1 MPDQIDRQELLES
14 IRDYL
19 SYIQTKEQQHMNDTQ
34 RESVLLYQGM
44 LLGITGCISRII
56 SQPQHNE

>member
-1 MPDQIDRQELLES
+1 MPDQIGRQELLES

-19 SYIQTKEQQHMNDTQ
+19 SYTQTKEQQHMNDTQ
-34 RESVLLYQGM
+34 RESLLIYQGM
-44 LLGITGCISRII
+44 LLGITGCINRII